1 MEIKR
6 IDDTIR
12 VYDDGLGVDVVLS
25 EGGFKGKGS
34 RKHKAEIQ
42 EAVSNYLVTQTKAD
56 MDKVLN
62 YDKWIDGDES
72 VISFSEYKTASN
84 ALSNIWTGT
93 SEAIYSSVSKQ
104 RLEEWMKNPVM
115 YNPQLRALSMYWYSL
130 KGIVART
137 YELYKNAHS
146 LDSNLKI
153 NNPLGSK
160 YSEDLIKINKFDSA
174 INKKSVIRDII
185 FQAVAEGTAIGYLV
199 GNGGNKYI
207 QLLDLKY
214 YIPKKIVNGYWQVE
228 VDLLKFSAS
237 YNDKIYNYPYDYVM
251 SAKEAAALTDLQNQP
266 YEIQQAYAMYTRG
279 EIQRQYLIP
288 NSRTFVIKNMSK
300 QTERLGRP
308 LATPIFADL
317 LHKELIRNAEV
328 ALIDRIINMILVIK
342 MGEEGKDGFKPKK
355 EQRTEMAKEIKKALT
370 EGNIAGLKLVGI
382 PYWAEIEA
390 LKSDLTLFDKQ
401 KYESIDNDIAVG
413 LGVNG
418 LLDASD
424 STSYANGQLTMSLFM
439 ANVYAILEQI
449 EENLFNY
456 QYNLLVPQ
464 STVTFKREF
473 NRTMVLDNKTKIEI
487 LSKLID
493 KGGSIKYVLDTIGV
507 DFEEYLKTV
516 KYEKDEVGINEV
528 FVPFI
533 TSFTMSDGDGGRPS
547 TNEDPDNGNNNP
559 KPSTE

>member
-1 MEIKR
+1 MEVKR

-12 VYDDGLGVDVVLS
+12 VVDDSLQIDVILS

-42 EAVSNYLVTQTKAD
+42 EAVSNYLVTQTKSD
-56 MDKVLN
+56 MDKLIN

-72 VISFSEYKTASN
+72 VISFSEYKNASV
-84 ALSNIWTGT
+84 ALSKIWTGT

-104 RLEEWMKNPVM
+104 KLEEWMKNPVM

-153 NNPLGSK
+153 NNPLGENYK
-160 YSEDLIKINKFDSA
+160 DDLVKINKFDSA
-174 INKKSVIRDII
+174 VNKKPVVRDII
-185 FQAVAEGTAIGYLV
+185 FQTVAEGTTIGYLV
-199 GNGGNKYI
+199 GNGGNKFI

-251 SAKEAAALTDLQNQP
+251 SVEDTKALSDLDNQP
-266 YEIQQAYAMYTRG
+266 YEIQQAYKLYASG
-279 EIQRQYLIP
+279 QIPRQYLIP
-288 NSRTFVIKNMSK
+288 INRTFVIKNMSK
-300 QTERLGRP
+300 QSERLGRP
-308 LATPIFADL
+308 MATPIFADL

-328 ALIDRIINMILVIK
+328 AIIDRIMNMILVVK
-342 MGEEGKDGFKPKK
+342 MGETGEKGFKPKK
-355 EQRTEMAKEIKKALT
+355 EQRTEMAKEVKKALT

-382 PYWAEIEA
+382 PYWADIEA

-439 ANVYAILEQI
+439 TNVYSILEQI

-464 STVTFKREF
+464 STVTVKREF

-493 KGGSIKYVLDTIGV
+493 KGGSVKYVLDTIGV
-507 DFEEYLKTV
+507 DFEEYLKAV
-516 KYEKDEVGINEV
+516 KYEKDEVNINEV
-528 FVPFI
+528 FIPFI
-533 TSFTMSDGDGGRPS
+533 TSFTMTDGDSGRPS
-547 TNEDPDNGNNNP
+547 TNDDPDNGNNNP